1 MRINSIANISF
12 GYNKEL
18 NEKVNSKL
26 KNAKGNKEL
35 AKTLLDLN
43 NFCNSTEEK
52 LREAEKNKNHN
63 LVSMYSSI
71 FIPLKPIVADQ
82 LEYRFPLLNYRK
94 TELEDYKKELG
105 SRKIKDEYHWLQE
118 ISETLEFDQLLFG
131 EEEVEVE
138 AAQQPLPAN
147 NKIVS
152 DKTTSLTKTSAKD
165 PGANYV
171 EKFVPNEYSPK
182 GFSSLGGM
190 EQVKEV
196 LYDKLIYPI
205 KNPEMAKL
213 DEIEYGK
220 KASRGE
226 MFYGPPGCGKTSVM
240 EALAMEA
247 DLPMYKLKISKAG
260 SEYVNKSSV
269 NVQKAFN
276 YVASIAAETGRPV
289 LFVIDEMESM
299 TRKRRG
305 TESGGEDDKL
315 VSTLLQI
322 IEDARGKNVIIL
334 GATNCYNIL
343 DDAIKSRFEDKIYI
357 GLPDEHTRRAVLK
370 ILLNRR
376 TKGRA
381 LAANDEELTK
391 VVRLTNGFSNRDL
404 TILTDKAALIARN
417 DNRRDIIADDYIR
430 PVKENLNMKVKEDSY
445 RDNQTRPA
453 IGFSRKA

>member
-1 MRINSIANISF
+1 MRIHSIANISF

-18 NEKVNSKL
+18 NEKVNNKL
-26 KNAKGNKEL
+26 KYAKGNKEL
-35 AKTLLDLN
+35 AKTLLDMN
-43 NFCNSTEEK
+43 NLCNSTEDR
-52 LREAEKNKNHN
+52 LREAEKDKKQN
-63 LVSMYSSI
+63 LVEMYSSL

-94 TELEDYKKELG
+94 TELEGYKNELE
-105 SRKIKDEYHWLQE
+105 SRKINDEYHWLRE
-118 ISETLEFDQLLFG
+118 ISEELELD
-131 EEEVEVE
+131 EEFSDFKDIDST
-138 AAQQPLPAN
+138 PLSDN
-147 NKIVS
+147 QNMVSS
-152 DKTTSLTKTSAKD
+152 DKTAATPLIKTSAKE

-171 EKFVPNEYSPK
+171 EKFEPNEYSPK

-190 EQVKEV
+190 NQVKDV

-213 DEIEYGK
+213 DELEYGK

-240 EALAMEA
+240 EALAMESG
-247 DLPMYKLKISKAG
+247 LPMYKLKISKAG
-260 SEYVNKSSV
+260 SEYINKSSS

-276 YVASIAAETGRPV
+276 YVANIAAETGKPV
-289 LFVIDEMESM
+289 LFVMDEMESM

-305 TESGGEDDKL
+305 SENGAEDDKL

-357 GLPDEHTRRAVLK
+357 GLPDDDTRRAVLK
-370 ILLNRR
+370 LLLNKR
-376 TKGRA
+376 TKGRD
-381 LAANDEELTK
+381 LAANDQELTK
-391 VVRLTNGFSNRDL
+391 VVNLTRGFSNRDL
-404 TILTDKAALIARN
+404 TILTDKASLIARN
-417 DNRRDIIADDYIR
+417 DNRRNITADDFII
-430 PVKENLNMKVKEDSY
+430 PVKENVNMKVKEDIY
-445 RDNQTRPA
+445 KDNQTRPT
-453 IGFSRKA
+453 IGFSRQ